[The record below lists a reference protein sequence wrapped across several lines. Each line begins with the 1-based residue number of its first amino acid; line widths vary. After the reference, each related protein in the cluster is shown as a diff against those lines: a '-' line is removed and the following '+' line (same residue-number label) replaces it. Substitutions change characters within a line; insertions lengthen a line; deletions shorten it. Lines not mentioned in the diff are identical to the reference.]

1 MRTSNN
7 CLQFKSREKKRRGS
21 YGYTSDR
28 CAWYGGTVGAGL
40 CILAGTVGKM
50 QYLLGML
57 AQMKSYLP
65 VDSSYLNTLLKML
78 GITYVGQFSAG
89 ICKDAG
95 YSSIAGQIELF
106 ARLAVLAVSMPVLLA
121 LLETV
126 HDFL

>member
-1 MRTSNN
+1 MDILRIAALGTAGV
-7 CLQFKSREKKRRGS
+7 LLGITVKGAKPEF
-21 YGYTSDR
+21 
-28 CAWYGGTVGAGL
+28 ALLVTVGAGL

-95 YSSIAGQIELF
+95 YQTIAVQIEIFGKLMI
-106 ARLAVLAVSMPVLLA
+106 LVLSMPILTA
-121 LLETV
+121 LLDTIRE
-126 HDFL
+126 FLS